1 MDLNTECAM
10 APALRKAIAVRHGEQ
25 LVAQAAKAPRTTITL
40 TFRVD
45 NPWGHTPREVAAGL
59 SEYAE
64 EHGLLDAVVT
74 IAPVSA

>member
-1 MDLNTECAM
+1 MN
-10 APALRKAIAVRHGEQ
+10 
-25 LVAQAAKAPRTTITL
+25 TTITL
-40 TFRVD
+40 SFRVD
-45 NPWGHTPREVAAGL
+45 KPWGHTPREVAAGL